1 MAEYAELISFIS
13 LSMGAAWASGIN
25 LYAAILVLGLGGFS
39 GSVDLPESLQ
49 VLENPAV
56 WGAAA
61 LMYGVEFF
69 ADKIPGV
76 DNAWDALH
84 TFIRIPGGALLA
96 SSAFGAEGDTAMQLA
111 AGILGGGIT
120 GLTHSAKAGSRVMIN
135 TSPEP
140 VTNWGASV
148 TEDAAVFAGLWL
160 AINHPFIFLA
170 LLIVFLLFL
179 IWALPKLW
187 RAIKAVFGKIR
198 SWLGKNVESEAGS
211 AGHVVGPAGKP
222 GALASENSTSDTKQ

>member
-13 LSMGAAWASGIN
+13 LSLGAAWASGIN
-25 LYAAILVLGLGGFS
+25 LYAAVLVLGLGGYS
-39 GSVDLPESLQ
+39 GSVDLPVSLEAI
-49 VLENPAV
+49 ENPMV
-56 WGAAA
+56 WGAAG

-76 DNAWDALH
+76 DTAWDALH

-96 SSAFGAEGDTAMQLA
+96 SSAMGADGDTTMQLV
-111 AGILGGGIT
+111 AGLLGGGIS

-160 AINHPFIFLA
+160 AINHPIIFIC
-170 LLIVFLLFL
+170 LLILFLLFL

-187 RAIKAVFGKIR
+187 RAIKTVVTKIR
-198 SWLGKNVESEAGS
+198 GWFGAKPAE
-211 AGHVVGPAGKP
+211 VVIEP
-222 GALASENSTSDTKQ
+222 GAEPPSLNKLK